1 MENLLRMKTESS
13 GATRTLTAIQ
23 RADRVLLKN
32 AHIQLTGESDVAN
45 SNQTALYSL
54 NRIGDHGPLETLGS
68 LWKRSGTSGEHGDT
82 GFGSHRD
89 GEPEECRPRGK
100 GEVTLAGLSTVPNTV
115 LLVPE
120 SCSGSPTQIRIRK
133 KQIMGQYRVMRI

>member
-1 MENLLRMKTESS
+1 M
-13 GATRTLTAIQ
+13 
-23 RADRVLLKN
+23 
-32 AHIQLTGESDVAN
+32 AN

-68 LWKRSGTSGEHGDT
+68 LGNGLVLQ
-82 GFGSHRD
+82 GSTVILDSAAIETANLKSVDH
-89 GEPEECRPRGK
+89 EER
-100 GEVTLAGLSTVPNTV
+100 EVTLAGLSTVPNTV